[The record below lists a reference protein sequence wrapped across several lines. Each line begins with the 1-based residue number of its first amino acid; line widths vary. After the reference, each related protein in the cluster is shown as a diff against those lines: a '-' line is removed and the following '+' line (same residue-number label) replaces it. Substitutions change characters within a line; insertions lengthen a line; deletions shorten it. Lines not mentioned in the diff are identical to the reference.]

1 LHHVNSD
8 NAANVSANN
17 SDVLMTEYVVGEFV
31 EIAAVG
37 NEVVG
42 IAVGKAGV
50 SMASKVGNDYFEASS
65 NEWLNVSPP
74 NSLGFR
80 VTMNKEKRVPAHSF
94 SHVGKFNTI

>member
-1 LHHVNSD
+1 
-8 NAANVSANN
+8 
-17 SDVLMTEYVVGEFV
+17 MTEDVVREFV

-50 SMASKVGNDYFEASS
+50 PMATEIGNDDFKPSG

-80 VTMNKEKRVPAHSF
+80 ISVNEQ
-94 SHVGKFNTI
+94 